1 MKWRVI
7 MRKITYL
14 VPFLTLIF
22 LLSSTSGEK
31 KTSQGPKIFLPEEE
45 WDFGYIPQGAT
56 VSHFFKIKNIG
67 DDTLQIV
74 KVRPGCA
81 CTYAP
86 LKKDLF
92 APQESTY
99 LEVIFNSRN
108 YQGLKN
114 MDVAIFSN
122 DTSSVSNIY
131 FTANVE
137 NVMPLV
143 KIDPLQVKFDSA
155 QIGKNVQKKVNIL
168 NGSGSLLPMT
178 VVEKPKDLIDFQISK
193 SDLNPKEKIEIT
205 FQINPKA
212 TPGPFQTNLTLDFQ
226 GAEKVRYTLPISG
239 TIISK

>member
-7 MRKITYL
+7 MRKIANL

-22 LLSSTSGEK
+22 LLSSASGEK
-31 KTSQGPKIFLPEEE
+31 KTAQGPKIFLPEEE
-45 WDFGYIPQGAT
+45 WDFGYIPQGSV

-86 LKKDLF
+86 LSKDLL
-92 APQESTY
+92 APQESIY
-99 LEVIFNSRN
+99 LEVTFNSKN
-108 YQGLKN
+108 YQGPKN
-114 MDVAIFSN
+114 MGVAIFSS
-122 DTSSVSNIY
+122 DTSSISDIY

-137 NVMPLV
+137 NVIPLV
-143 KIDPLQVKFDSA
+143 KIDPLQVKFDST
-155 QIGKNVQKKVNIL
+155 QIGKNIQKKVNIL
-168 NGSGSLLPMT
+168 NSSSSLLQMT

-193 SDLNPKEKIEIT
+193 SELNPKEKAELT

-226 GAEKVRYTLPISG
+226 GTEKVRYTLPISG